1 MCFYIYIFI
10 DEIENIYMCLD
21 KFISIIDLFLARSLK
36 FILWA

>member
-21 KFISIIDLFLARSLK
+21 KFISIDLFLARSLK